1 MHERF
6 GELMGG
12 TYTLTTLLSGV
23 RDLLKEDSADFWT
36 DAQLTRLINDAERDI
51 AIRTGCIKSID
62 TLTAT
67 VNTRL
72 ISFTGYKV
80 GYLEYATTGLGLM
93 RIFPGQ
99 VGRIPTDGKTPEK
112 WFKVGSDVG
121 IEPIPDVAYSLNAY
135 VHDKPSAE
143 MSAGGNA
150 PKVSS
155 YAQFLIILHTLSNAL
170 RKEKRYSQATQI
182 LSIYENGIEFLT
194 NDIEEFMPESQE
206 QFASD
211 RSAGR
216 AIGV

>member
-1 MHERF
+1 
-6 GELMGG
+6 MGG
-12 TYTLTTLLSGV
+12 TYTLTTLISGV
-23 RDLLKEDSADFWT
+23 RDLLNEDSADFWT
-36 DAQLTRLINDAERDI
+36 DAQLTRLINDAERDV
-51 AIRTGCIKSID
+51 AIQSGCIKNID

-72 ISFTGYKV
+72 VSFTGHKI
-80 GYLEYATTGLGLM
+80 GYLEYATGGLGLM
-93 RIFPGQ
+93 QIFPGQ
-99 VGRIPTDGKTPEK
+99 VGRIPTDGVTPEK
-112 WFKVGSDVG
+112 WFSVGGNVG
-121 IEPIPDVAYSLNAY
+121 IEPIPGVAYSFNAY
-135 VHDKPSAE
+135 VHDQPSAE

-155 YAQFLIILHTLSNAL
+155 YTQFLIILHTLANAL

-182 LSIYENGIEFLT
+182 MAIYENGIDFLT
-194 NDIEEFMPESQE
+194 NDIEDFMPESHE